1 MRKLDLGSGGRR
13 FTGYESLDKDP
24 KTHPDHVCDIENGL
38 PFADNSFD
46 EVRAFHILEHIHTE
60 KKTFVMY
67 EIWRVLKKGGICDI
81 ELPAFPSVQSV
92 QDPTHLSFWCRN
104 SFMYYDVQS
113 NFRRGFEARSSENVP
128 AFTIVSSDLEN
139 GWLLK
144 IKLRAFK

>member
-13 FTGYESLDKDP
+13 FSDYETLDKEP
-24 KTHPDHVCDIENGL
+24 KTFPDHLCNIEDGL
-38 PFADNSFD
+38 PFDDNSFD
-46 EVRAFHILEHIHTE
+46 EVRASHILEHIHTE

-92 QDPTHLSFWCRN
+92 QDPTHVSFWCRN

-113 NFRRGFEARSSENVP
+113 NFCRAFKSRSSEKVP
-128 AFTIVSSDLEN
+128 EFTVVSSELKD

-144 IKLRAFK
+144 ITLRAFK